1 MEEMPSLSVLE
12 KNYKSHGLTVLAV
25 NIQESPESELRDKL
39 EGIRLPQNLIFNVK
53 RSQISQYKLEGIPYT
68 IFINREGRPV
78 KTFEGP
84 RDWASPE
91 MFRQID
97 ELLAR

>member
-1 MEEMPSLSVLE
+1 MPSLSVLE
-12 KNYKSHGLTVLAV
+12 KNYKGRGLTLLAV

-39 EGIRLPQNLIFNVK
+39 VGIHLPQNLIFNVK

-68 IFINREGRPV
+68 IFINREGRPI

-91 MFRQID
+91 MFGQID

>member
-1 MEEMPSLSVLE
+1 
-12 KNYKSHGLTVLAV
+12 V